1 MNVPF
6 ASELPWSLP
15 VFLKLYNERRF
26 EGKNLFYLAV
36 TKREEERCYIGKVRE
51 EIIREAVVENRLK
64 DFSA

>member
-15 VFLKLYNERRF
+15 VFLKLYNERCF

-36 TKREEERCYIGKVRE
+36 TKREERRYIRKVRE

>member
-1 MNVPF
+1 M
-6 ASELPWSLP
+6 
-15 VFLKLYNERRF
+15 FLKLYNERRF